1 MNGDISKAFCKNS
14 SCKSAAL
21 LLMLLAL
28 LSACSQKP
36 VCDDPTAVEKMLD
49 LASKGVVADLTAQC
63 ADSLYKKIPQIAAS
77 CPTQVNGDAPS
88 CATACKDWAQTAV
101 KASASSIETKFAA
114 DTIATISCRAAVHFD
129 IDYDGGQE
137 VDAKISY
144 LVAPQDGGLQVAL
157 SQ

>member
-1 MNGDISKAFCKNS
+1 MNDETSKS
-14 SCKSAAL
+14 SFKSAAL
-21 LLMLLAL
+21 ALMLIACLAG
-28 LSACSQKP
+28 CSQKP
-36 VCDDPTAVEKMLD
+36 TCDDKTAVQKMLG
-49 LASKGVVADLTAQC
+49 LASKGVVADLASQC
-63 ADSLYKKIPQIAAS
+63 ADSLYKKIPQLAAS

-88 CATACKDWAQTAV
+88 CATACKDWAQAAV

-114 DTIATISCRAAVHFD
+114 DTIVTISCRAAVRFD
-129 IDYDGGQE
+129 IDYDGGQY

>member
-1 MNGDISKAFCKNS
+1 MSEAVAKLVRKNS

-21 LLMLLAL
+21 MLMLLAP

-49 LASKGVVADLTAQC
+49 LASKGVVTDLTAQC

-77 CPTQVNGDAPS
+77 CPTRVNGDAPS
-88 CATACKDWAQTAV
+88 CATACKDWAQAAV
-101 KASASSIETKFAA
+101 KASASNIETKFTA
-114 DTIATISCRAAVHFD
+114 DTIVIISCRAAVHFD
-129 IDYDGGQE
+129 IDYDGGQQ

>member
-1 MNGDISKAFCKNS
+1 
-14 SCKSAAL
+14 L
-21 LLMLLAL
+21 
-28 LSACSQKP
+28 
-36 VCDDPTAVEKMLD
+36 E

>member
-1 MNGDISKAFCKNS
+1 MNEAVAKLACKNS
-14 SCKSAAL
+14 SCESAAL
-21 LLMLLAL
+21 MLMLLAL

-36 VCDDPTAVEKMLD
+36 VCDDPTAVEKMLA

-63 ADSLYKKIPQIAAS
+63 ADSMYKKIPQIAAS
-77 CPTQVNGDAPS
+77 CPTQGSGGAPS
-88 CATACKDWAQTAV
+88 CATACKDWAQAAV
-101 KASASSIETKFAA
+101 KASASSIETKFTA
-114 DTIATISCRAAVHFD
+114 DTIVTISCRAAVHFD
-129 IDYDGGQE
+129 IDYDGGQQ